1 MMRFPAPALR
11 LFVGTCVVLAPM
23 VVGGC
28 SSSSSSPAPTPTPA
42 GTVTAVSTS
51 YTSNCASCHG
61 ATGTLTTYKALKG
74 TTLTAAAYS
83 AVVRAGKAATATVS
97 NTAMDAYSAA
107 KMSDADITND
117 YTFFTQK

>member
-1 MMRFPAPALR
+1 MMRTPAPALR
-11 LFVGTCVVLAPM
+11 LFVSTFAVLLPL

-51 YTSNCASCHG
+51 YTSNCVSCHG
-61 ATGTLTTYKALKG
+61 ATGTLATYKALKG
-74 TTLTAAAYS
+74 TALTAAAYS
-83 AVVRAGKAATATVS
+83 AVVRAGKKAATTVS
-97 NTAMDAYSAA
+97 GVAMDAYPAA
-107 KMSDADITND
+107 TMSDADITND